1 MSKRCL
7 IIGASGGIGAA
18 CARELTEE
26 GYSLYL
32 HYFSNESTITQLKQ
46 EIPGSQWIGAGQAN
60 LASDGGIASFIN
72 KIDSQWDAVVFA
84 GGHHWR
90 GLFQEMTPED
100 MDQLYYLHM
109 KAPWQIAKHVL
120 PAMISKKQGKMV
132 FISSIWGEEGASLEA
147 AYSAV
152 KGAQISFVKGLAK
165 EVAPSGIRINA
176 VTPGLI
182 SSQMNAEL
190 SMEELA
196 DLEDEIPLGRA
207 GTCKEAAQSVAFLLS
222 DKASYITG
230 HILKVNGGWN

>member
-7 IIGASGGIGAA
+7 IIGASGDIGAA
-18 CARELTEE
+18 CARELIED
-26 GYSLYL
+26 GYSVYL
-32 HYFSNESTITQLKQ
+32 HYFSNESIITQLKQ
-46 EIPGSQWIGAGQAN
+46 EIPASQWIGASQAD
-60 LASDGGIASFIN
+60 LASDGGVASFIN
-72 KIDSQWDAVVFA
+72 KIDPQWDAVVFA

-100 MDQLYYLHM
+100 MDHLYYLHM
-109 KAPWQIAKHVL
+109 KAPWLIAKHVL
-120 PAMISKKQGKMV
+120 PEMISRKQGQMV
-132 FISSIWGEEGASLEA
+132 IVSSIWGEEGASLEA

-176 VTPGLI
+176 ITPGLI
-182 SSQMNAEL
+182 SSKMNADL
-190 SMEELA
+190 SKEEIA
-196 DLEDEIPLGRA
+196 ELEDEIPLGRA

-222 DKASYITG
+222 EKASYITG